1 MVTLGLVNSWRFRS
15 GSALPSWHFWCQI
28 SEIWSQMPLPA
39 LKFLFGPLALFD
51 LFPRKT
57 VSLLDLGFTT
67 LGPVWWIIFFLI
79 LLWLIGL
86 QVFTLFLYL
95 LLSLWHNRGNQTTPF
110 SKQSVTR
117 LKTTEKN
124 FPKKIQKQ
132 IKGDFYCLEVYIKI
146 MTIKIGSRYSISQWT
161 SRKSRL
167 TINFFAPSVGKW
179 FNFYLKKR

>member
-1 MVTLGLVNSWRFRS
+1 M
-15 GSALPSWHFWCQI
+15 
-28 SEIWSQMPLPA
+28 WSQMPLPA

-117 LKTTEKN
+117 LKTTGKKLSEKN
-124 FPKKIQKQ
+124 SKTN
-132 IKGDFYCLEVYIKI
+132 KGGFLLPWSLHQDYDDQNRVPVLNKPVDFKEIKI
-146 MTIKIGSRYSISQWT
+146 DYK
-161 SRKSRL
+161 
-167 TINFFAPSVGKW
+167 FFCPQCGKVV
-179 FNFYLKKR
+179 